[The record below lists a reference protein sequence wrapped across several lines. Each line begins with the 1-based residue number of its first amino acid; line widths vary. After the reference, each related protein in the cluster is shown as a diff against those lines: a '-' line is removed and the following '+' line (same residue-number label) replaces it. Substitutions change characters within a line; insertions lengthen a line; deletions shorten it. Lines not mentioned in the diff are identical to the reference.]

1 MPVVAHR
8 EITLTKREPGS
19 CTCRQ
24 ADKHP
29 GTQKGLKNAAVD
41 TGQIRDWG
49 SRPDANISIVIGST
63 SGWVVVVIDID
74 DKIDGQGNANFETVS
89 I

>member
-41 TGQIRDWG
+41 TGQIRDWW
-49 SRPDANISIVIGST
+49 SKRPDANIGST
-63 SGWVVVVIDID
+63 SGLVVIDID
-74 DKIDGQGNANFETVS
+74 DKIDGQGSANFATVS
-89 I
+89 A